1 MHIHLPPSIFFIPI
15 VPPVYNTNT
24 LDSRK
29 HFVPLTSII
38 ATNNHVVYMY
48 ISFSVTPVP
57 AVAAASNFN
66 LSRVVSRGL
75 FS

>member
-1 MHIHLPPSIFFIPI
+1 MHFHIPPSIFFIPI

-38 ATNNHVVYMY
+38 AITNHVVYMY